1 MVSFILIQVPFIPFI
16 LDEPEVIVTQ
26 LYDTRANRHYE
37 SANSQIPL
45 GWHNAP
51 ALRSD
56 HLEIAC
62 GFPVK
67 EILRDFGFLVH
78 VKTGHAI
85 FFQSLGEIS
94 SVSFF
99 LSSGIT
105 WSLAPIVVTRA
116 DFRNRS
122 CARYSTTT
130 AEPSVARSLTSGNV
144 AADATVGLEVWD
156 GTA

>member
-1 MVSFILIQVPFIPFI
+1 MATFTLIQVPRIPHV

-26 LYDTRANRHYE
+26 LHDARAHRHNE
-37 SANSQIPL
+37 GADSEIPL
-45 GWHNAP
+45 RRHNAQ
-51 ALRSD
+51 ALGSD

-62 GFPVK
+62 GLPVK

-94 SVSFF
+94 SIPFFVSGSISRR
-99 LSSGIT
+99 LDH
-105 WSLAPIVVTRA
+105 IVVTRA
-116 DFRNRS
+116 YFANRP
-122 CARYSTTT
+122 RPRDSTTT
-130 AEPSVARSLTSGNV
+130 AESAVARSLTSGNV
-144 AADATVGLEVWD
+144 AANAPVGLEVRD